1 MVKEEGLALTSS
13 VSAFLGV
20 TEPAMFGVNLPLK
33 VPFFAICTSSVLGA
47 IIGANK
53 VLGSVG
59 VGGVPAFISIHSE
72 FWFIYIPV
80 TLLAMVIPAILT
92 IIFARFTTIKAKNG
106 GNARRNCSEII
117 NTIKDVQTSHIKCLS
132 VFNAY

>member
-1 MVKEEGLALTSS
+1 MLQSLQCLCKLT
-13 VSAFLGV
+13 V
-20 TEPAMFGVNLPLK
+20 K
-33 VPFFAICTSSVLGA
+33 VPFFAAICTSSVLGA

-92 IIFARFTTIKAKNG
+92 IIFARFTTIKAKMV
-106 GNARRNCSEII
+106 ATPEE
-117 NTIKDVQTSHIKCLS
+117 TVAK
-132 VFNAY
+132 Y

>member
-1 MVKEEGLALTSS
+1 
-13 VSAFLGV
+13 
-20 TEPAMFGVNLPLK
+20 MFGVNLPLK
-33 VPFFAICTSSVLGA
+33 VPFFVAICTSSVLGA